1 MNLWQ
6 GKLVRFLSR
15 REKIAPPSQ
24 HRKHK
29 ELMSDNTHK
38 DGRRQRTVDSRAR
51 IIQAMLDL
59 VQDGVMIPNAEQ
71 VAERAEVG
79 LRSVF
84 RHFKDMDSL
93 FQELTVLIE
102 ADARATFFR
111 PMSGE
116 TVEARLADL
125 IERRC
130 ALFER
135 ISPFQLASIAHWAKS
150 EFLRQDAQRQVLV
163 LRELLKQTLTPEI
176 IANFERFEA
185 LDALL
190 SFSTWTR
197 LRQQQGLGFGQ
208 AKTVIESTARL
219 LIG

>member
-1 MNLWQ
+1 
-6 GKLVRFLSR
+6 
-15 REKIAPPSQ
+15 
-24 HRKHK
+24 
-29 ELMSDNTHK
+29 MSDHTHT

-51 IIQAMLDL
+51 IIQAMLAL
-59 VQDGVMIPNAEQ
+59 VQEGVLIPNAEQ

-111 PMSGE
+111 PISGE
-116 TVEARLADL
+116 TVEARLAEL

-130 ALFER
+130 GLFER
-135 ISPFQLASIAHWAKS
+135 IGPFQLASIAHRPRS
-150 EFLRQDAQRQVLV
+150 EFLSQDAQRQVML
-163 LRELLKQTLTPEI
+163 LRELLKQTLAPDI
-176 IANFERFEA
+176 ITNFDRFEA

-190 SFSTWTR
+190 SFSTWNR
-197 LRQQQGLGFGQ
+197 LRREQGLSFDQ
-208 AKTVIESTARL
+208 AQSVIESTAKL

>member
-1 MNLWQ
+1 
-6 GKLVRFLSR
+6 
-15 REKIAPPSQ
+15 
-24 HRKHK
+24 
-29 ELMSDNTHK
+29 
-38 DGRRQRTVDSRAR
+38 
-51 IIQAMLDL
+51 
-59 VQDGVMIPNAEQ
+59 MIPNAEQ

-102 ADARATFFR
+102 ADARATFLR
-111 PMSGE
+111 PISGE
-116 TVEARLADL
+116 TVEDKVADL
-125 IERRC
+125 IQRRSS
-130 ALFER
+130 LYER

-150 EFLRQDAQRQVLV
+150 EFLRQDAQRQALL
-163 LRELLKQTLTPEI
+163 LRELLKQALSPEI

-190 SFSTWTR
+190 SFSTWNR
-197 LRQQQGLGFGQ
+197 LRRQQGLDFNQ
-208 AKTVIESTARL
+208 AKAVIESTVKL

>member
-1 MNLWQ
+1 
-6 GKLVRFLSR
+6 
-15 REKIAPPSQ
+15 
-24 HRKHK
+24 
-29 ELMSDNTHK
+29 MSDSPQT

-51 IIQAMLDL
+51 IIQAMLAL
-59 VQDGVMIPNAEQ
+59 VQEGVLIPNAEQ

-111 PMSGE
+111 PITGE
-116 TVEARLADL
+116 TVEARLAEL

-130 ALFER
+130 GLFER
-135 ISPFQLASIAHWAKS
+135 ISPFQLASIAHRPRS
-150 EFLRQDAQRQVLV
+150 EFLSQDAQRQVML
-163 LRELLKQTLTPEI
+163 LRELLKQTLTPDI
-176 IANFERFEA
+176 VANFDRFEA

-190 SFSTWTR
+190 SFSTWNR
-197 LRQQQGLGFGQ
+197 LRREQGLSFDQ
-208 AKTVIESTARL
+208 AQAVIESTAKL
-219 LIG
+219 LID

>member
-1 MNLWQ
+1 
-6 GKLVRFLSR
+6 
-15 REKIAPPSQ
+15 
-24 HRKHK
+24 
-29 ELMSDNTHK
+29 MSDNTHK